1 MRCPACTSPRTWQ
14 GPASRGTGRVV
25 AGCRACG
32 AHFIPEEAPAP
43 TEVVASE
50 EIDGEYVSNW
60 VSYKR
65 DGVGPEAW
73 QDSLVWLRDA
83 VETHGRTPQLYDIGA
98 CAGEFLAVARDEF
111 GFEVFGNEVLESSLP
126 IAKEMSG
133 IDLELGDLSALGHEN
148 EFDAATLWCVL
159 AHVTDGEQLMRDVF
173 RLLRPGGVVF
183 LQTPHRTIAD
193 RASHG
198 LKRLSAGRLSQVP
211 DRRLAGHHRILHTRA
226 SITALLE
233 RIGFT
238 EVEVEPQ
245 VRYSMASQAYLVSIH
260 TPGWAIRPASWVMD
274 KAVAGGAVPRIT
286 LDVRARKP
294 R

>member
-1 MRCPACTSPRTWQ
+1 MRCPACTSTETWQ
-14 GPASRGTGRVV
+14 GPASRHTGRVV
-25 AGCRACG
+25 AGCRSCG
-32 AHFIPEEAPAP
+32 AQFIPESAPAP
-43 TEVVASE
+43 TEVVPSE
-50 EIDGEYVSNW
+50 EIDGEYVSSW

-65 DGVGPEAW
+65 GDVGPDAW
-73 QDSLVWLRDA
+73 RENLTWLRNA
-83 VETHGRTPQLYDIGA
+83 VDVTGERPRLYDIGA
-98 CAGEFLAVARDEF
+98 CAGEFLAVARDEY

-133 IDLELGDLSALGHEN
+133 IDLELGDLSALGHAN

-159 AHVTDGEQLMRDVF
+159 AHVTDGERLMSDVF
-173 RLLRPGGVVF
+173 ELLRPGGVVY

-193 RASHG
+193 RAAHG
-198 LKRLSAGRLSQVP
+198 VKTITRGRVAQVP

-233 RIGFT
+233 RVGFT
-238 EVEVEPQ
+238 EIEVVPQ
-245 VRYSMASQAYLVSIH
+245 VRYSMSSRAYLVSVH
-260 TPGWAIRPASWVMD
+260 VPGWAVGPASWVMD
-274 KAVAGGAVPRIT
+274 KAVTGGAVPRIT